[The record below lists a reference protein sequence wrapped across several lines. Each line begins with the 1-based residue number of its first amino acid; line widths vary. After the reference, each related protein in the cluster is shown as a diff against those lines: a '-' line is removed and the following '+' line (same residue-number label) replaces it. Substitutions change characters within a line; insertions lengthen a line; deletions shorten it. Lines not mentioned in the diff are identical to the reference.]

1 MRKET
6 NHARFAK
13 VLGKS
18 WKVVFGCSYKASK
31 TKQYSIPSSETVVDQ
46 STVVEVFSLFRL
58 STHTDTFV
66 FPSMLPFETS

>member
-1 MRKET
+1 MLG
-6 NHARFAK
+6 FAK
-13 VLGKS
+13 VFFKIMESGVWMQLQRRP
-18 WKVVFGCSYKASK
+18 K

-46 STVVEVFSLFRL
+46 PTVVEVFCLFRL